1 MVAKHDALLP
11 NRCPASCA
19 TGLTTGIGQPCR
31 CCRQL
36 PDRHTVA
43 RLVLIESGTG
53 ASSAPINTAISERMA
68 AMATQA
74 LDDLT
79 DDERVAVHRA
89 RAATMLTEI
98 NRQAKQTLVD
108 AGIDLDLFFLIP
120 NSGEA
125 IITFGT
131 SGDPSDDQ
139 WGRVAD
145 VVSSVVRQS
154 VGLDRSRCQEVIC
167 ATTDDLRQPAGADAY
182 ADCAASGAD
191 R

>member
-1 MVAKHDALLP
+1 
-11 NRCPASCA
+11 
-19 TGLTTGIGQPCR
+19 
-31 CCRQL
+31 
-36 PDRHTVA
+36 
-43 RLVLIESGTG
+43 
-53 ASSAPINTAISERMA
+53 
-68 AMATQA
+68 MATQA